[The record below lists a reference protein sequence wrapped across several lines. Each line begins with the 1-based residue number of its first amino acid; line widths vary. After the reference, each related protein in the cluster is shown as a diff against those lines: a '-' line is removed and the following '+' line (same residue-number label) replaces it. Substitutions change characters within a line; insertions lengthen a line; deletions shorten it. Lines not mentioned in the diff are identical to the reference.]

1 MTMMCVE
8 GWRLSPRLSGRR
20 TGRVSHCLW
29 SDDEVYVY
37 PFIHFELCGFKFF
50 KTGWSIMRW
59 SYKTVHYELKKE
71 GILGSAF
78 LDEPE
83 IELSLNQY
91 GKAGWELVS
100 LLETMDGLIAVFK
113 QPLDVEIRSCSSS
126 SKSPVTISRSPRV
139 LEEQTPAVRPTA
151 GKKIEVPI
159 HGNEVV
165 EAILLDEFDV
175 VEDNVDSDAVG
186 PAKPVDIG
194 LIRIE

>member
-1 MTMMCVE
+1 
-8 GWRLSPRLSGRR
+8 
-20 TGRVSHCLW
+20 
-29 SDDEVYVY
+29 
-37 PFIHFELCGFKFF
+37 
-50 KTGWSIMRW
+50 MRW

-113 QPLDVEIRSCSSS
+113 QPLDLEVRSFSPPIESSG
-126 SKSPVTISRSPRV
+126 KTSRSPRV
-139 LEEQTPAVRPTA
+139 LQEQSLPVKATVA
-151 GKKIEVPI
+151 KKMEVPI
-159 HGNEVV
+159 RGDRREDVA
-165 EAILLDEFDV
+165 EALLLDEVEVVDEKVEYDDV
-175 VEDNVDSDAVG
+175 S